1 MKAIGVFA
9 SIMGLMVVAFAT
21 VLFVRSIPEI
31 RRYLN
36 IRNM

>member
-9 SIMGLMVVAFAT
+9 SIMGLMVMAFGM